1 MNIKV
6 LSIEPA
12 NELGTFNMIVLLD
25 QEQHQFTMTA
35 ETAKASGQTL
45 PLIKGDRHFCKT
57 FRWNQEASV
66 KLYQL
71 LSQFNQ
77 GYSIQ
82 FPINIGDFEFIEI
95 ERYTIQAISSDLNTA
110 LGQFIRKLP
119 I

>member
-25 QEQHQFTMTA
+25 REQHHFTMTA
-35 ETAKASGQTL
+35 ETATASGQTL

-57 FRWNQEASV
+57 FRWNQEANV
-66 KLYQL
+66 KLYKL

-77 GYSIQ
+77 GDSIE
-82 FPINIGDFEFIEI
+82 FPISIGDFEFIER
-95 ERYTIQAISSDLNTA
+95 ERFSLKKEAKTFQ
-110 LGQFIRKLP
+110 K
-119 I
+119 

>member
-12 NELGTFNMIVLLD
+12 NELGTFNMIVLL
-25 QEQHQFTMTA
+25 EGEEHQFTMTA

-66 KLYQL
+66 KLYKL

-82 FPINIGDFEFIEI
+82 FPINMGDFEFIEVEKFSLKKEVKI
-95 ERYTIQAISSDLNTA
+95 VVQ
-110 LGQFIRKLP
+110 
-119 I
+119 

>member
-12 NELGTFNMIVLLD
+12 RELGTFNMIVLLD
-25 QEQHQFTMTA
+25 REQHQFTMTIEIA
-35 ETAKASGQTL
+35 QASGQTF

-66 KLYQL
+66 KLYKL

-77 GYSIQ
+77 GEFIE
-82 FPINIGDFEFIEI
+82 FPINIGDFEFIER
-95 ERYTIQAISSDLNTA
+95 ERFSLNKEVKISL
-110 LGQFIRKLP
+110 K
-119 I
+119 